1 MEKKDNPRPRDKAY
15 RQRTYPPDDI
25 DGGGVGRGVFVGG
38 GIGVSGGGEVG
49 VSRGGVEV
57 GGVSCRRDVGVGV
70 FVGGRGVGVRVGRR
84 VGVAGGVAVS
94 VGAGGVMKG

>member
-1 MEKKDNPRPRDKAY
+1 M
-15 RQRTYPPDDI
+15 
-25 DGGGVGRGVFVGG
+25 
-38 GIGVSGGGEVG
+38 GGEVG
-49 VSRGGVEV
+49 VFGG
-57 GGVSCRRDVGVGV
+57 GGVSVGGCVVEGGGVGVFDRRDVGVGM